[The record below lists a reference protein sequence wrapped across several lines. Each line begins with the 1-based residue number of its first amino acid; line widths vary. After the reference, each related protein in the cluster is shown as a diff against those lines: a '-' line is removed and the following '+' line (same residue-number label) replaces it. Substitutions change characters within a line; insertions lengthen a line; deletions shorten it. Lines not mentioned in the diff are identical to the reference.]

1 MGEDRELLEEELLK
15 SIAERIKRMGLQ
27 VPAILF
33 LEAHK
38 PLSFIGG
45 QALYFSA
52 PFLGLLFGFQNVSL
66 FADILSKP
74 GGIERLLKKLEE

>member
-1 MGEDRELLEEELLK
+1 MEKDRELLEEELLK
-15 SIAERIKRMGLQ
+15 RIADRIKRMGLQ

-38 PLSFIGG
+38 PLAFIGG
-45 QALYFSA
+45 QALFFSA

-66 FADILSKP
+66 FADILSRP
-74 GGIERLLKKLEE
+74 GGMERLLRKLEE